1 MGATPGQS
9 PFTLVGCGVLRK
21 EALALIARN
30 GWVGETCFLPS
41 SLHNDMD
48 RLAVDLESALTAVRQ
63 EPGRPVVLY
72 GDCHP
77 QMGGMLSRHRV
88 HRTGGQNC
96 IAQLLGFDRYMEELS
111 QGAYFLLE
119 DLALTWPATV
129 TASFGA
135 NLEVIRE
142 IFQNSHEY
150 VLAIR
155 TPCSGEF
162 TEAAET
168 VARMAGLPLRW
179 TDAGLDHLE
188 LVLAEAIQGT

>member
-1 MGATPGQS
+1 MVEPQGRV

-21 EALALIARN
+21 EALTLMARN
-30 GWVGETCFLPS
+30 GWAGGTRFLPS
-41 SLHNDMD
+41 SLHNDLD
-48 RLAVDLESALTAVRQ
+48 RLAVDLESALMAVHQ
-63 EPGRPVVLY
+63 EQGRPVVIY
-72 GDCHP
+72 GACHP
-77 QMGGMLSRHRV
+77 QMDGLLTRHRV
-88 HRTGGQNC
+88 RRTCGQNC

-129 TASFGA
+129 MASFGA
-135 NLEVIRE
+135 NFEVIRE

-179 TDAGLDHLE
+179 MDAGLDHLE
-188 LVLAEAIQGT
+188 SVLAEAIQGA